1 MNYARRRGIIV
12 AKPKAYKLWDDK
24 KDIPELIKLLEKG
37 YSVSYISQVM
47 DRSELSIINKR
58 TKLFKENRI
67 MPKFIREQRK
77 IMKEKELKEE
87 LPKIEIRQKKEIT
100 ILAQEARLNGMSYG
114 EYVAFMDGNFVKE
127 SFL

>member
-1 MNYARRRGIIV
+1 M
-12 AKPKAYKLWDDK
+12 AKPKVYKLWDDK

-77 IMKEKELKEE
+77 IMKERELKEE